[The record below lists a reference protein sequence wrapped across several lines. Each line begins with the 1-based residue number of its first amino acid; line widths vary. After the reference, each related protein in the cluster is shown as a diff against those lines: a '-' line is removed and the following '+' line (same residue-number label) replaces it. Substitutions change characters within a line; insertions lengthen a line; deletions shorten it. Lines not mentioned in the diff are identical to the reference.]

1 MSTTFYIFLT
11 KYFIVTKY
19 KGQGEGSNHYKPF
32 NLPKS
37 HAKSTF
43 FHFYN
48 KKRAKISSFRPL
60 IHTHKPFFS
69 LFYHVSTHFFPFYFV
84 FHQVYTLPLFP
95 FQHISFHHTLLP
107 GDSCFTAFSI
117 SIVSLSSISR
127 LTDRLCLSTIFL
139 PLSIPHLATKK
150 QQVLK
155 TCCHPTFMLLFIIL
169 QHLSVN
175 ITTVYCDS
183 KHIHRLFQC
192 TFHISHQCLYGISNS
207 LCSSF
212 CFSFFSSFC
221 SAIGIQFF

>member
-1 MSTTFYIFLT
+1 MPLPSSRSDRIRTCGLCVPNAALYQTEPHFVIQFICSTQGILYYRAVELSTTFYIFLT

-95 FQHISFHHTLLP
+95 FPLYPFPLYPVSQT
-107 GDSCFTAFSI
+107 DYAF
-117 SIVSLSSISR
+117 
-127 LTDRLCLSTIFL
+127 
-139 PLSIPHLATKK
+139 
-150 QQVLK
+150 
-155 TCCHPTFMLLFIIL
+155 LLF
-169 QHLSVN
+169 S
-175 ITTVYCDS
+175 
-183 KHIHRLFQC
+183 
-192 TFHISHQCLYGISNS
+192 CLYLYLTSQCKNS
-207 LCSSF
+207 RF
-212 CFSFFSSFC
+212 
-221 SAIGIQFF
+221 